1 MRPWCRRCERY
12 AERLYLVKASG
23 RHSTLDRIADA
34 AVTLARRSP
43 ASLLVVDY
51 LQKIPVDS
59 AALER
64 ETEATTF
71 LAQGLKDLALE
82 TGLRIVAIAA
92 LDHEGLRQKRM
103 RLADLRG
110 SSALQYEAD
119 VGLIFN
125 NKYDIV
131 SREHLVYNERQ
142 APDLQALAGD
152 DGREEPGRPGAGGH
166 GVRTG
171 RCALPADQQGRLC
184 ARATDRRPAD
194 AGVSC
199 GGKQEETK
207 CRASRSGH
215 ITWGLRR
222 AGDERG
228 QAVLE
233 TALVSVVL
241 LLLFAGAV
249 DVGRMFYHYIAV
261 TNAAREGARMASR
274 LPCYPDVENSPN
286 AVREAAIAAARNE
299 ASNAFGLM
307 LEDADIDVIYESEAS
322 VCASAGEPIQVVV
335 SIEYETLLSNVL
347 GFATVPMSSQATMV
361 AFGGD
366 QQEPNP

>member
-1 MRPWCRRCERY
+1 MAQAGQAGSRGRRQQRGGVGLIGLLRRDPKYATVVQSLQRY

-34 AVTLARRSP
+34 AVTLARSSP

-142 APDLQALAGD
+142 APDLQRWLVMTV
-152 DGREEPGRPGAGGH
+152 E
-166 GVRTG
+166 
-171 RCALPADQQGRLC
+171 
-184 ARATDRRPAD
+184 
-194 AGVSC
+194 
-199 GGKQEETK
+199 KN
-207 CRASRSGH
+207 
-215 ITWGLRR
+215 R
-222 AGDERG
+222 AGRARVDMEY
-228 QAVLE
+228 
-233 TALVSVVL
+233 AL
-241 LLLFAGAV
+241 
-249 DVGRMFYHYIAV
+249 D
-261 TNAAREGARMASR
+261 AAHFR
-274 LPCYPDVENSPN
+274 LISKGGY
-286 AVREAAIAAARNE
+286 VRERLIDDR
-299 ASNAFGLM
+299 LT
-307 LEDADIDVIYESEAS
+307 LE
-322 VCASAGEPIQVVV
+322 
-335 SIEYETLLSNVL
+335 
-347 GFATVPMSSQATMV
+347 
-361 AFGGD
+361 
-366 QQEPNP
+366 